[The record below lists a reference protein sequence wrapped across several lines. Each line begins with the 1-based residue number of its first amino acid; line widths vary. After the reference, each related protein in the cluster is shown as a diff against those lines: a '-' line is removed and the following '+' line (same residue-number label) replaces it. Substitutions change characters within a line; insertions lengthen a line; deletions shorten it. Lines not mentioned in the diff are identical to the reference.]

1 MDHNPNLKP
10 WSRSEP
16 NQVAG
21 KGTIEKP
28 DEVENIIHQTRS
40 TPPTEYENRLGEA
53 LTEIFDADIDQL
65 PDVIAQL
72 NKMGVQ
78 APYGVAWT
86 EDSFQAEMKRL
97 GA

>member
-10 WSRSEP
+10 WGRSEP
-16 NQVAG
+16 NQAAG
-21 KGTIEKP
+21 KGMIEKP

-53 LTEIFDADIDQL
+53 LTEIFDADVDQL
-65 PDVIAQL
+65 PDVITKL
-72 NKMGVQ
+72 NEMGVQ

>member
-10 WSRSEP
+10 WGRSEP
-16 NQVAG
+16 NQAAG
-21 KGTIEKP
+21 KGMIEKP

-53 LTEIFDADIDQL
+53 LTEIFDADVDQL
-65 PDVIAQL
+65 PDVITKL
-72 NKMGVQ
+72 NEMGVQ
-78 APYGVAWT
+78 APNGKLWS
-86 EDSFQAEMKRL
+86 EESFRLEMRRL